1 MDLKGYI
8 GSMLRVDL
16 NNLDYEIEDTE
27 NYPVDKFL
35 GGRGLGSKLLFD
47 MTERSTEPLSPE
59 NPLIFLTGPYTGTP
73 GISSAFYN
81 VTTKAPLTR
90 TPSGSHSGGFWGP
103 HLKRAGFDGI
113 IFEGAS
119 DKPVYLVLDNG
130 KVSIED
136 ATHLWGKGVFETT
149 DYLEDKYPGSRIAAI
164 GPAGENMVWYAS
176 ILNDKYR
183 AVGRTG
189 AGAVMGSKRLKA
201 IVVRGKHRVEVA
213 DPQGLKDVYIK
224 ALKNTK
230 VKAAKI
236 SELGTPAMIPLT
248 NSTGTLPTR
257 NFQQGSYEK
266 AENLDPKKLRYE
278 FTKKKVACYG
288 CPIRCSNFTEAEYEG
303 IRVKGEGPEYE
314 TTMAFGSNIDND
326 DYNLLIVA
334 NALCNDYGMD
344 TITSGDTIAFFME
357 LYERGILSKEEVDGY
372 DFRFGNKDIV
382 VEVLGKIARRE
393 GVGKLLSL
401 GVREA
406 SRRIGRGSE
415 RYAIHVKGLEP
426 PGYDPRGSVGM
437 GLNYATSNRGACH
450 LRAAMYVPELLYKT
464 LDRLAV
470 RGKEEYMT
478 RMQNILAVVDS
489 MVMCKFG
496 SRYGY
501 LDDENA
507 IAEALTVVTGYDYTG
522 EEILKIGDRI
532 WNMERLYLLRE
543 GYTAKDDTL
552 PERFFQEPVDVGTGE
567 KRAIPKEEF
576 MEAIKD
582 WYRERGWNENGI
594 PTKEKL
600 NELGLDEY
608 VGKF

>member
-1 MDLKGYI
+1 MGLKGYT
-8 GSMLRVDL
+8 GSVLRVDL
-16 NNLDYEIEDTE
+16 DGRKWEVEDTE

-47 MTERSTEPLSPE
+47 MTDASTEPLSPE
-59 NPLIFLTGPYTGTP
+59 NPLMFLTGPYTGTP

-103 HLKRAGFDGI
+103 HLKRAGFDAI
-113 IFEGAS
+113 IIEGRA
-119 DKPVYLVLDNG
+119 DEPVYITVDNG
-130 KVSIED
+130 EVSIES
-136 ATHLWGKGVFETT
+136 AKNLWGKGVFETT
-149 DYLEDKYPGSRIAAI
+149 DYLESRYPGSRVAVI
-164 GPAGENMVWYAS
+164 GPAGENLVWYAS
-176 ILNDKYR
+176 IMNDKYR

-189 AGAVMGSKRLKA
+189 AGAVMGSKLLKA
-201 IVVRGKHRVEVA
+201 IVVRGKRKVEVA
-213 DPQGLKDVYIK
+213 DPKGLKDIYLK
-224 ALKNTK
+224 ALSNTR

-236 SELGTPAMIPLT
+236 AELGTPAMIPIT

-257 NFQQGSYEK
+257 NFQQGRYEK

-288 CPIRCSNFTEAEYEG
+288 CPIRCSNFTEAEYGGLKVE
-303 IRVKGEGPEYE
+303 GEGPEYE

-344 TITSGDTIAFFME
+344 TVSAGDTIAFFME
-357 LYERGILSKEEVDGY
+357 LYERGIISRDEVDGY
-372 DFRFGNKDIV
+372 DLRFGNREIIP
-382 VEVLGKIARRE
+382 EILGKIARRE
-393 GVGKLLSL
+393 GVGKLMSL

-406 SRRIGRGSE
+406 SSRIGRNSE

-450 LRAAMYVPELLYKT
+450 LRAAMYVPELLYKSM
-464 LDRLAV
+464 DRLQV
-470 RGKEEYMT
+470 RGKEEYMA
-478 RMQNILAVVDS
+478 RMQNILAVIDS

-501 LDDENA
+501 LDDPEE
-507 IAEALTVVTGYDYTG
+507 IGRALTAVTGTEFSGDD
-522 EEILKIGDRI
+522 ILRIGDRI

-543 GYTAKDDTL
+543 GYTREDDTL
-552 PERFFQEPVDVGTGE
+552 PDRFFEEPVDVGE
-567 KRAIPKEEF
+567 DIRAIDREEF
-576 MEAIKD
+576 HRAIEN
-582 WYRERGWNENGI
+582 WYLVRGWDVDGR
-594 PTKEKL
+594 PTPEKL
-600 NELGLDEY
+600 EELGLEEY
-608 VGKF
+608 LDKF

>member
-1 MDLKGYI
+1 MELKGYVGKI
-8 GSMLRVDL
+8 LRIYLNDL
-16 NNLDYEIEDTE
+16 MYETEDTE
-27 NYPVDKFL
+27 NYPIYDL
-35 GGRGLGSKLLFD
+35 MGGRGLGAKLLFD
-47 MTERSTEPLSPE
+47 MTDKNTEPLGEE
-59 NPLIFLTGPYTGTP
+59 NPLLFLTGPYTGTP

-113 IFEGAS
+113 IIEGKA
-119 DKPVYLVLDNG
+119 DKPVYISIDDG

-136 ATHLWGKGVFETT
+136 ATNLWGKGVFEVT
-149 DYLEDKYPGSRIAAI
+149 DYLENKYKGARVAAI

-176 ILNDKYR
+176 IMNDKYR

-213 DPQGLKDVYIK
+213 DPKGLKDVFAE

-230 VKAAKI
+230 VKAAKV
-236 SELGTPAMIPLT
+236 SELGTPAMIPVT

-266 AENLDPKKLRYE
+266 VNNLDPKKLRYE

-288 CPIRCSNFTEAEYEG
+288 CPIRCSNFTEGKYGEYE
-303 IRVKGEGPEYE
+303 VMGEGPEYE

-344 TITSGDTIAFFME
+344 TITAGDTIAFFME
-357 LYERGILSKEEVDGY
+357 LYERGILKKEEVDGY
-372 DFRFGNKDIV
+372 ELRFGNKDIII
-382 VEVLGKIARRE
+382 ELLHKIAKRE
-393 GVGKLLSL
+393 GVGNLLSL
-401 GVREA
+401 GVRES

-464 LDRLAV
+464 MDRFEI
-470 RGKEEYMT
+470 RGKHEYI
-478 RMQNILAVVDS
+478 RDFQNTLAVVDS
-489 MVMCKFG
+489 MIMCKFG

-501 LDDENA
+501 LDDPTI
-507 IAEALTVVTGYDYTG
+507 IAHALTVVTGYEYSG

-543 GYTAKDDTL
+543 GYTSKDDTL
-552 PERFFQEPVDVGTGE
+552 PERFFTEPVDVGNGQ
-567 KRAIPKEEF
+567 KRAIDREEF
-576 MEAIKD
+576 HQAIRD
-582 WYRERGWNENGI
+582 WYLARGWDENGR
-594 PTKEKL
+594 PTREKL
-600 NELGLDEY
+600 EELGLDEY
-608 VGKF
+608 IGKF